1 MNTTDSNIQELIS
14 DSFANFKS
22 SFEPGEKIKG
32 VVSSI
37 TKANVFVDINAKGEG
52 VIDKNEFLKDGELTI
67 KPGDEI
73 ETYFAGMGK
82 GNELLLTVSQ
92 PNVDKP
98 QPNRNDLTLKQ
109 RDASHQASES
119 S

>member
-1 MNTTDSNIQELIS
+1 MVHRLLWSAAVIDYPKDRYEVQVLDDSNDETIDLINNAIAEIRKQDVNMYAVRRPKRIDFKAGALAYGLNRANGDYIAIFDS
-14 DSFANFKS
+14 DF
-22 SFEPGEKIKG
+22 I
-32 VVSSI
+32 I
-37 TKANVFVDINAKGEG
+37 
-52 VIDKNEFLKDGELTI
+52 
-67 KPGDEI
+67 
-73 ETYFAGMGK
+73 
-82 GNELLLTVSQ
+82 